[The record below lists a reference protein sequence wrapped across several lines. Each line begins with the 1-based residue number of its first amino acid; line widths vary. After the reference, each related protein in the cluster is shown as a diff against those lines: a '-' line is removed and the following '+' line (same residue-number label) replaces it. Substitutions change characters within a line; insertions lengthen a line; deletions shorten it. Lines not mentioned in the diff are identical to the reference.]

1 MQKIVNAW
9 TKNPTLANANNVYRH
24 AKKHPMSIFTLDAAG
39 HASVAAA
46 VRLIRES

>member
-1 MQKIVNAW
+1 MQKIVDAW

-24 AKKHPMSIFTLDAAG
+24 AKKHPMSIFTLDADG